1 MRERGEFRGC
11 GREGCRIAGERGGV
25 RDETRA
31 LRRRVCGAE
40 KPFKKYLSNAASN
53 LEHMSFSNISVTHME
68 VRGES
73 ASGLKSLDMQREGGV
88 RGRADAEERGGR
100 ADAEER
106 GGRADGEERCGFALQ
121 ARHSKARDKGSA
133 GIQ

>member
-1 MRERGEFRGC
+1 MRKG
-11 GREGCRIAGERGGV
+11 
-25 RDETRA
+25 
-31 LRRRVCGAE
+31 LCGAVFVTP
-40 KPFKKYLSNAASN
+40 KNRSKKHLSNAASN
-53 LEHMSFSNISVTHME
+53 LEHMSFPDISVTHME

-100 ADAEER
+100 AD
-106 GGRADGEERCGFALQ
+106 GEERCGFALQ
-121 ARHSKARDKGSA
+121 ARQSKARDKGSA